1 MDQGVPWS
9 FDAVPRLHLQ
19 ISQPTANLLKQ
30 LLPQTEKQIWLD
42 SRAESDHAKAEVAM
56 GDAKAEDT
64 QDREGKAENSAIPQ
78 AVLQHESPPESDPI
92 SQQNTQY
99 TATSNRIATENE
111 TAERWI
117 AGEVAEVNGSIHSPQ
132 TAAIRKLE
140 EMKESARSTAIPEA
154 FQAPALSPVNQ
165 LMALSTQAG
174 DPLTMTQET
183 LGSTIDDP
191 TLDSAHSIVESEP
204 QRIQG
209 FAKLEFTDGEFYMN
223 TYSVELGRDIRA
235 ARLAME
241 RDLAHV
247 QRTGAKRRK
256 RSSSD
261 GDLSE
266 HAKWPNGRPI
276 SSSVVS
282 ESGGV
287 IALDHSD
294 IETTKRKRRRRTKS
308 TTSSSQQLSRKS
320 SFVLPL
326 IRTDY
331 QSLAMASLMDSS
343 LGHQYHDPHSSL
355 PRPEACPLIPVHPPA
370 AAEGARSGHKTISR
384 KHIKIAFN
392 FEKHCFEVKIMGRN
406 GAFVDEHWYPEGD
419 IRPLR
424 SGSVIQIGGVLI
436 RFVLPDLAIDGAVQD
451 ASGSVSESSVS
462 LDVADGQDQN
472 RSMEDSSGTNNEEEG
487 EEDENGYED
496 GDEEDEEDSND
507 NEKGCDEII
516 KAAADEEPAEGP
528 AKTSRPARRRKT
540 IREKEPSKAIQ
551 HPKTRKTKS
560 KQVQPPV
567 KEDIQGEPLPPP
579 PKRKG
584 PGRPPKD
591 GHMSQKER
599 KRLRQQAAEAAKALE
614 QGDTIA
620 RSGGGKGK
628 SIQPNGV
635 NQGDS
640 SRQPNGKRKYKKRRT
655 KAEIEAEE
663 REAARESAEHGG
675 SDPPKQNDARSTKP
689 PKPLKPA
696 KPPRSPSPEIDEA
709 SLTAEQKAKPQ
720 ASYVVLIHD
729 VLTNSKTGQL
739 SLPQIYRAIERKY
752 PYFKFDKAATT
763 TKGWQSSVR
772 HNLSQHAA
780 FRKIERE
787 GKGWMWGLVPGVS
800 IDKERKRRGTPPS
813 MPQQP
818 DQPPAPHTMQHSFHP
833 QIPPPSANMHYP
845 SFGGY
850 VNVHPSQRPYQP
862 PPQSQFAPVSNSF
875 LMQFSGLQPDSTY
888 QSPYGSAPP
897 KTSDPPNLSENP
909 QPHPSAPNMN
919 KETPKNKASTTA
931 DSPQENCVDPPNNPS
946 MSQLS
951 HPQQHPTPNV
961 NGTAETHK
969 PSHSQDL
976 LRAVQRFKNALIS
989 SMPDDAH
996 AEARVTSVISRT
1008 LGTTL
1013 EAGAPRGSPEDEEE
1027 KAIRKALENMIE
1039 KFERKNGGKASD
1051 LLPPP
1056 SSQEK
1061 QQGREEESPKAK
1073 PGLSREEESGG
1084 GEPTQL
1090 MKILEEVSRGE
1101 DGMVELPPTSLGST
1115 MGADLVNG
1123 DVHRS
1128 RDSDAAAAA
1137 MTETKTGGRDGQSE
1151 GSGTKRRREEVEDES
1166 ADAAEETAAKRVAT

>member
-1 MDQGVPWS
+1 
-9 FDAVPRLHLQ
+9 
-19 ISQPTANLLKQ
+19 
-30 LLPQTEKQIWLD
+30 
-42 SRAESDHAKAEVAM
+42 M
-56 GDAKAEDT
+56 GDLKVGDT
-64 QDREGKAENSAIPQ
+64 QDREGKAENPRAIPQ
-78 AVLQHESPPESDPI
+78 EDLRHEPPSESDPI
-92 SQQNTQY
+92 SQRNLQY
-99 TATSNRIATENE
+99 AATSNGIAAKKE

-117 AGEVAEVNGSIHSPQ
+117 AGAVAEADPSGHSPQ
-132 TAAIRKLE
+132 AAAIPSVG
-140 EMKESARSTAIPEA
+140 EMKESATSTAIPET
-154 FQAPALSPVNQ
+154 FQAPTLSTVNQ
-165 LMALSTQAG
+165 LLTLATQVG
-174 DPLTMTQET
+174 DPLTMTQER
-183 LGSTIDDP
+183 LGSAIDDP
-191 TLDSAHSIVESEP
+191 TLDSAHSIVDSEP

-235 ARLAME
+235 ARLAVE

-247 QRTGAKRRK
+247 QRNGAKRRK

-261 GDLSE
+261 GDTSE

-294 IETTKRKRRRRTKS
+294 IETTKRKRRSGGRRRTTKS

-331 QSLAMASLMDSS
+331 QSLAMESLMDSS

-451 ASGSVSESSVS
+451 ASGSVSGSSLG
-462 LDVADGQDQN
+462 LDVEDGQEQN
-472 RSMEDSSGTNNEEEG
+472 RSMEDSSGVNDDEDEEER
-487 EEDENGYED
+487 NGYKD

-507 NEKGCDEII
+507 NEKDCDKST
-516 KAAADEEPAEGP
+516 KAGADDKPAEG
-528 AKTSRPARRRKT
+528 ANRPARTRRPTKG
-540 IREKEPSKAIQ
+540 KERSKATQ
-551 HPKTRKTKS
+551 HPKIRKTKGR
-560 KQVQPPV
+560 KVQSPV
-567 KEDIQGEPLPPP
+567 KMDTQAEPSAPP

-599 KRLRQQAAEAAKALE
+599 KRLRQQAEEAAKALE
-614 QGDTIA
+614 HGIVA
-620 RSGGGKGK
+620 RPEGGKDK
-628 SIQPNGV
+628 SIQLNGI
-635 NQGDS
+635 NQEDA
-640 SRQPNGKRKYKKRRT
+640 SRQPNGKRKYKKRKT
-655 KAEIEAEE
+655 KAEIEAEG
-663 REAARESAEHGG
+663 REAARGSAEHGG

-689 PKPLKPA
+689 PKPVKPV

-709 SLTAEQKAKPQ
+709 SLTAEQLAKPQ
-720 ASYVVLIHD
+720 VSYVIIIHD
-729 VLTNSKTGQL
+729 VLTNSKTGPL
-739 SLPQIYRAIERKY
+739 TLPQIYHAIERKY
-752 PYFKFDKAATT
+752 PYFMFDKAATT

-772 HNLSQHAA
+772 HNLSQHDA
-780 FRKIERE
+780 FRKIQRE

-813 MPQQP
+813 MLQQP

-845 SFGGY
+845 FFGGH
-850 VNVHPSQRPYQP
+850 VNLHHSQRPYQP
-862 PPQSQFAPVSNSF
+862 PPPSQFAPVPNGF
-875 LMQFSGLQPDSTY
+875 LMQLPGMRPQSPSPY

-897 KTSDPPNLSENP
+897 KASDPPNSSEDP
-909 QPHPSAPNMN
+909 QLHPSTPATNKKAPQD
-919 KETPKNKASTTA
+919 KAPETA
-931 DSPQENCVDPPNNPS
+931 DSAPATPADSLNNPS
-946 MSQLS
+946 TSQLP

-961 NGTAETHK
+961 NVTAEKHK
-969 PSHSQDL
+969 PSRSQDL
-976 LRAVQRFKNALIS
+976 LRAVERFKNALIS

-996 AEARVTSVISRT
+996 AESRVTSVISRT
-1008 LGTTL
+1008 LGTTP
-1013 EAGAPRGSPEDEEE
+1013 EAGAPRGPPEDEEE
-1027 KAIRKALENMIE
+1027 KAIRMALENMIG
-1039 KFERKNGGKASD
+1039 KFEGRNGGQASD
-1051 LLPPP
+1051 LPPPP
-1056 SSQEK
+1056 SIQE
-1061 QQGREEESPKAK
+1061 QQQERKEESQKAK
-1073 PGLSREEESGG
+1073 PGLSQGEGKGGG

-1101 DGMVELPPTSLGST
+1101 DGVVGLPPTSLGSM
-1115 MGADLVNG
+1115 MGGDLVNG
-1123 DVHRS
+1123 DVHRP
-1128 RDSDAAAAA
+1128 RYSDAAAAAA
-1137 MTETKTGGRDGQSE
+1137 MTETKTEGRDAQTK
-1151 GSGTKRRREEVEDES
+1151 GSVTKRRWVEEDGDES
-1166 ADAAEETAAKRVAT
+1166 AGAAEGTAAKEVRA